1 MAVKKQLEPIPTWQ
15 AFVLEL
21 LIYGILLVAYFLLV
35 LHYLGG
41 WFKELY
47 DHDRTLFA
55 VMALVIMIG
64 QTVVLEL
71 ASSFLIWFVREKQGK
86 KRRK

>member
-64 QTVVLEL
+64 QTVSLEVVKGVLSWL
-71 ASSFLIWFVREKQGK
+71 FRSK
-86 KRRK
+86 KS

>member
-1 MAVKKQLEPIPTWQ
+1 MSNWK
-15 AFVLEL
+15 AFLIELVL
-21 LIYGILLVAYFLLV
+21 YTILLLVYFVIV

-55 VMALVIMIG
+55 VVALLVMIG
-64 QTVVLEL
+64 QTIGLQTV
-71 ASSFLIWFVREKQGK
+71 SSLLFRLISRK
-86 KRRK
+86 KT